1 MASARFG
8 RQIVPTAHIIGSEG
22 RYYDFDRR
30 FLPRTDIVQGRWS
43 SIERA
48 MERGISLPPVVLY
61 KISDVYFV
69 RDGNHRVSVAHQV
82 GLVEID
88 AEVTELLVDVPLTPD
103 LSVRTLLHMQEY
115 SDFLEWT
122 NLHALRPDERI
133 EFSELG
139 GYLDLVRHI
148 NGHRAALAQAQ
159 HRTIDRDEAVAS
171 WYDTVYLPGMQAIRE
186 QNMLKRFSN
195 RTEADLYRWMVEQ
208 QQMLSAGAPVSP
220 GSHRRIAR
228 IPSVDGSKTVGGRT
242 RANGVAGDTAAAA
255 MAIARL
261 VTCAIMRLR
270 SSVDRAEVADGRPA
284 DRHRHLPLH
293 RYRGQHPPVG
303 AASPGDGRRA
313 RAPRRDH
320 APGDCAHEAG
330 VVYKVD
336 RRCLPGRVYHRA
348 GGLRRRACGPTRPG
362 QRSMGR
368 GRRGAGAHGLAHLRG
383 RARRMATT
391 APARSTASGACWAR
405 FTAGRSCSRA
415 APPIWRA
422 RRCRPM

>member
-1 MASARFG
+1 MTWDKSAADRQFRDARNKALVAGLLDLLRRQSHEMLAFADVRACLNIRGQRSLG

-30 FLPRTDIVQGRWS
+30 FLPRTDVVQSRWS

-48 MERGISLPPVVLY
+48 MDRGINLPPVVLY

-148 NGHRAALAQAQ
+148 NGHRSALAQEQ
-159 HRTIDRDEAVAS
+159 NRTIDRDEAVAS

-195 RTEADLYRWMVEQ
+195 RTEADLYRWMVE
-208 QQMLSAGAPVSP
+208 LSLI
-220 GSHRRIAR
+220 HI
-228 IPSVDGSKTVGGRT
+228 
-242 RANGVAGDTAAAA
+242 
-255 MAIARL
+255 
-261 VTCAIMRLR
+261 
-270 SSVDRAEVADGRPA
+270 
-284 DRHRHLPLH
+284 
-293 RYRGQHPPVG
+293 
-303 AASPGDGRRA
+303 
-313 RAPRRDH
+313 
-320 APGDCAHEAG
+320 
-330 VVYKVD
+330 
-336 RRCLPGRVYHRA
+336 
-348 GGLRRRACGPTRPG
+348 
-362 QRSMGR
+362 
-368 GRRGAGAHGLAHLRG
+368 
-383 RARRMATT
+383 
-391 APARSTASGACWAR
+391 
-405 FTAGRSCSRA
+405 
-415 APPIWRA
+415 
-422 RRCRPM
+422 